1 MMRPMF
7 PVPQPGVEGESE
19 IINMSESVANFPRN
33 FSMVGNPRQ
42 HPSASVQ
49 AHQTNHVLYTRCR
62 DVVMVS
68 SRILIDIVMSILD
81 VDRGGNMLH
90 VRNA

>member
-1 MMRPMF
+1 MMLPMF

-19 IINMSESVANFPRN
+19 IINMSESVANFLRN

-49 AHQTNHVLYTRCR
+49 EHQTNHVLYSIHEMPRCCNGFITDTDRHCDVNTRC
-62 DVVMVS
+62 
-68 SRILIDIVMSILD
+68 
-81 VDRGGNMLH
+81 G
-90 VRNA
+90 